1 MTANRLSV
9 LTAAALVCLLAAC
22 GKKEDP
28 KPADLACTD
37 PAVLQN
43 IRDNLQQAIKG
54 QARTFAD
61 NDIRH
66 FVDADKVIAAAS
78 ELTVSLNNPQQD
90 NSGTRS
96 FCQAEL
102 AVAVPAAILQTA
114 HTNAPLI
121 YGDKALDKVI
131 AERILG
137 SGLAYNNGTFA
148 QTLKYTPEK
157 QENGSFGIQYAENGL
172 DTAANALSGTLLP
185 YGVKSLLLIDG
196 KAVSIEDALKQA
208 KNGGKIEI
216 IEEPASAPAENAAST
231 PAQNTPPAPDAPDI
245 LPPPRESEPPKPAV
259 SEAELDSARSDQQAS
274 EREINA
280 VWRGLNPT
288 VQQSLQDEQR
298 EWIGR
303 KNTAC
308 RRAAAKADDPAR
320 AEYLRLQ
327 CDAQQ
332 TRERTG
338 YLRGFGEAE

>member
-28 KPADLACTD
+28 KPADLACAD

-114 HTNAPLI
+114 HTNAP
-121 YGDKALDKVI
+121 
-131 AERILG
+131 
-137 SGLAYNNGTFA
+137 S
-148 QTLKYTPEK
+148 
-157 QENGSFGIQYAENGL
+157 S
-172 DTAANALSGTLLP
+172 TATKPSTKSSPNASSAAASPTTTALS
-185 YGVKSLLLIDG
+185 
-196 KAVSIEDALKQA
+196 
-208 KNGGKIEI
+208 
-216 IEEPASAPAENAAST
+216 
-231 PAQNTPPAPDAPDI
+231 
-245 LPPPRESEPPKPAV
+245 PKP
-259 SEAELDSARSDQQAS
+259 
-274 EREINA
+274 
-280 VWRGLNPT
+280 
-288 VQQSLQDEQR
+288 
-298 EWIGR
+298 
-303 KNTAC
+303 
-308 RRAAAKADDPAR
+308 
-320 AEYLRLQ
+320 
-327 CDAQQ
+327 
-332 TRERTG
+332 
-338 YLRGFGEAE
+338 

>member
-28 KPADLACTD
+28 KPADLACAD

-231 PAQNTPPAPDAPDI
+231 PAQNTPTSCRRRANQNRPNP
-245 LPPPRESEPPKPAV
+245 LCPKPNSTPPAAT
-259 SEAELDSARSDQQAS
+259 SKPPSAKLTPSGAAS
-274 EREINA
+274 TPPSN
-280 VWRGLNPT
+280 
-288 VQQSLQDEQR
+288 
-298 EWIGR
+298 
-303 KNTAC
+303 KAC
-308 RRAAAKADDPAR
+308 KTNSAN
-320 AEYLRLQ
+320 
-327 CDAQQ
+327 
-332 TRERTG
+332 G
-338 YLRGFGEAE
+338 